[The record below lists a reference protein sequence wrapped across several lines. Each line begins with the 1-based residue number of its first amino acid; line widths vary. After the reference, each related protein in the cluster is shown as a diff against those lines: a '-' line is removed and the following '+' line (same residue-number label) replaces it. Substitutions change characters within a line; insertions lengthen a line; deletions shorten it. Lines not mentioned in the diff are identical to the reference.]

1 MGEGQNFEQWNFR
14 MTNEK
19 RSNVRVIAIENENWE
34 DKVDIHLYQK
44 MIIGKI
50 ASSAEYRLEKQLQN
64 FWNFNSFQIQQF
76 GILRNFLY
84 FTIRKIK
91 SKNINYTNIKYKEY
105 QKIF

>member
-50 ASSAEYRLEKQLQN
+50 ASSAEYRLEKQFQN